1 MADKTNSVTAP
12 GSVQIS
18 DEVIAVVSSVASME
32 IDGVVGMSTSLT
44 SGIAELMGKKSF
56 SRGVKAELDG
66 ENVKISVSIT
76 VKYGCK
82 IQEVAWQV
90 QQNVKK
96 AVENMTGLNVL
107 CVNVTVSGVAYG
119 TEAKPEVEESSEIEE
134 NKDAEDK

>member
-1 MADKTNSVTAP
+1 MTENINDIKSSGN
-12 GSVQIS
+12 VQIS

-32 IDGVVGMSTSLT
+32 IDGVLGMANSLT

-56 SRGVKAELDG
+56 SKGVKADVDG
-66 ENVKISVSIT
+66 ENVSITVSIN

-82 IQEVAWQV
+82 IPDVAYQV

-107 CVNVTVSGVAYG
+107 KVDVCVTGIAR
-119 TEAKPEVEESSEIEE
+119 AEEPKKSADSESLE
-134 NKDAEDK
+134 